1 MSFLS
6 NLTDNQ
12 RTTLVSLPY
21 RVGLWV
27 SQSDQ
32 SGGVLSDSQELQ
44 VLSNII
50 NGFAEDMFGSEVVQ
64 MIMTETVRRKSE
76 WGAWAQQVSSVP
88 EDCRFAVDV
97 LGQYADTKDITA
109 FTNHLMQI
117 AEAVALAFREY
128 EDFGVGKK
136 ISMHLAFYASLF
148 KARPPGLPRRTLREY
163 LSISTGERSALG
175 ALARS
180 LGTTYI

>member
-6 NLTDNQ
+6 QLTDNQ

-21 RVGLWV
+21 RVGLWL

-32 SGGVLSDSQELQ
+32 SGGVLSDSHELQ

-64 MIMTETVRRKSE
+64 EIMTETVKRKVE
-76 WGAWAQQVSSVP
+76 WSDWAQNMSSVT
-88 EDCRFAVDV
+88 EDCRFGLDV
-97 LGQYADTKDITA
+97 VAQYADAKDVTA
-109 FTNHLMQI
+109 FKNHLMQI

-128 EDFGVGKK
+128 EQLGVVEKFR
-136 ISMHLAFYASLF
+136 MHLAYYALAF
-148 KARPPGLPRRTLREY
+148 KKAPPGRIRRSLREY
-163 LSISTGERSALG
+163 LSISSHERQALSSLAH
-175 ALARS
+175 ALD
-180 LGTTYI
+180 TTYI

>member
-6 NLTDNQ
+6 QLTDNQ
-12 RTTLVSLPY
+12 KTTLVSLPY

-64 MIMTETVRRKSE
+64 EIMTETVKRKAE
-76 WGAWAQQVSSVP
+76 WSAWALQVSSVA
-88 EDCRFAVDV
+88 EDCRFGLDV
-97 LGQYADTKDITA
+97 VAQYADAKDVTA
-109 FTNHLMQI
+109 FKNHLMQI

-128 EDFGVGKK
+128 EQLGFMEKLR
-136 ISMHLAFYASLF
+136 MHLAYFSLMF
-148 KARPPGLPRRTLREY
+148 KPAPLNFTL
-163 LSISTGERSALG
+163 
-175 ALARS
+175 
-180 LGTTYI
+180 